1 MWSGLEIDEVFLGI
15 GQGCAYEEGEK
26 RLLFPCL
33 SAERLPAAVTASEFS
48 PYLGGFVVL
57 TPPPRYCC

>member
-15 GQGCAYEEGEK
+15 GQGCAYGEGEK

-33 SAERLPAAVTASEFS
+33 SAEHLFHQQ
-48 PYLGGFVVL
+48 
-57 TPPPRYCC
+57 